1 MTIFK
6 SEDASTLRS
15 CVVHYQNWLSKNV
28 DQPVQSALGLQP
40 QELGDTFVKLT
51 ELNSLLSKS
60 QDGQI
65 DIDNHFLPLLKK
77 AIIQERRSEA
87 FDVEKR
93 SGFTFNHDLR
103 ARLDER
109 LTSFSIV
116 MNEYWFEHTGFSG
129 LPKITD
135 YLSIQYAEELLKKRG
150 GLGLGERMYDEK
162 FHILTAPSLFI
173 PDLAYYR
180 ATCELRSTPVCVAYL
195 DIDDF
200 KQFNTEYGEPRV
212 DRDVLP
218 KFMSSLESHVYSHG
232 HAYRFGGD
240 EYTVILPNM
249 PSSHAV
255 GFLKSFQ
262 KKLRELTYFEVYKRT
277 EVSVGIVEVSE
288 NSIQTDR
295 EVEERAAY
303 AKNFAK
309 EQGKNCIATFEK
321 QGYEDSA
328 VYVVQ
333 E

>member
-1 MTIFK
+1 MTNFTGEEP
-6 SEDASTLRS
+6 SALRS
-15 CVVHYQNWLSKNV
+15 YVGKYNNWLYENV
-28 DQPVQSALGLQP
+28 DMPVKHALGLQP
-40 QELGDTFVKLT
+40 QELDDTFKKLSQ
-51 ELNSLLSKS
+51 LMAHLSTS
-60 QDGQI
+60 PSEEI
-65 DIDNHFLPLLKK
+65 DSDFLPLLKK
-77 AIIQERRSEA
+77 AIIHARRSEA
-87 FDVEKR
+87 FDIEKR

-109 LTSFSIV
+109 LCLISIV
-116 MNEYWFEHTGFSG
+116 MNQDWFKITEFSG
-129 LPKITD
+129 SPRITD
-135 YLSIQYAEELLKKRG
+135 YLSIQYAEELLKQKRN
-150 GLGLGERMYDEK
+150 LRMGERVYDEK

-180 ATCELRSTPVCVAYL
+180 ATCELRSTPICVAYL

-200 KQFNTEYGEPRV
+200 KQFNTLYGEPRV

-249 PSSHAV
+249 SSSQAID
-255 GFLKSFQ
+255 FLKSFQ
-262 KKLRELTYFEVYKRT
+262 KKLRELAYFAIEERA
-277 EVSVGIVEVSE
+277 EISVGIFEVSE

-295 EVEERAAY
+295 EVEERAAF

-309 EQGKNCIATFEK
+309 NNGKNCIATFK
-321 QGYEDSA
+321 DQDYEDSA

-333 E
+333 NE